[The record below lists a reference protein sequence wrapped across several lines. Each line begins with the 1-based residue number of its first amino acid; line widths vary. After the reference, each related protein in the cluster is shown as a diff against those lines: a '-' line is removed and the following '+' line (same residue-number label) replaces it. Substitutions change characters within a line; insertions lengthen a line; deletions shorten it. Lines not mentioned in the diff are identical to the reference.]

1 MSQSSASD
9 LPESTRPGREM
20 DEQLSAFFDDEL
32 SPSGPSGPEFEGES
46 GLAQAIANDP
56 ELAAKLADLHFMR
69 SIIAGALE
77 QQAERV
83 PEARFE
89 QIWDAFDRTLERESR
104 LQDAADAPP
113 GLWERLLS
121 WARPLRVPLATLAAA
136 SILVVVFAK
145 SIGSPDQDEP
155 TDEVAANTP
164 EETASEQPAEARP
177 GTAASPEPTKG
188 PQIAVAPAPAPDA
201 NLEALS
207 SPEPGEAEIKRI
219 EFGGRT
225 GTISQIE
232 GNRGTTTVIWVTEDE
247 EPIDTERSL

>member
-1 MSQSSASD
+1 MSQSSINDLSD
-9 LPESTRPGREM
+9 ATRPGREI
-20 DEQLSAFFDDEL
+20 DERLSAFFDDEL
-32 SPSGPSGPEFEGES
+32 EGES
-46 GLAQAIANDP
+46 GLAQAIASDP
-56 ELAAKLADLHFMR
+56 ELTAKLADLQFMR
-69 SIIAGALE
+69 SIVAGALE

-113 GLWERLLS
+113 GLWERLLA
-121 WARPLRVPLATLAAA
+121 WARPLRVPLATVAAA
-136 SILVVVFAK
+136 SVLMVVFAK
-145 SIGSPDQDEP
+145 SIGSPEQGEP
-155 TDEVAANTP
+155 TNEVASNTP
-164 EETASEQPAEARP
+164 EEAASEQPAEAQVGP
-177 GTAASPEPTKG
+177 SPAEAAKNPSLAIAPEP
-188 PQIAVAPAPAPDA
+188 AAPEG

-207 SPEPGEAEIKRI
+207 NPEPGEAQIKRI

-247 EPIDTERSL
+247 EPVDTERSL

>member
-1 MSQSSASD
+1 
-9 LPESTRPGREM
+9 M
-20 DEQLSAFFDDEL
+20 DEQLSAFFDNEL
-32 SPSGPSGPEFEGES
+32 EGES
-46 GLAQAIANDP
+46 GLAQAIADDP
-56 ELAAKLADLHFMR
+56 DLAAKLADLQFMR
-69 SIIAGALE
+69 SIVAGALE
-77 QQAERV
+77 QHAERV

-89 QIWDAFDRTLERESR
+89 QIWDAFDRTVERESR

-113 GLWERLLS
+113 RLWERLLH

-145 SIGSPDQDEP
+145 SIGSPDQDEA
-155 TDEVAANTP
+155 THEVASNTP
-164 EETASEQPAEARP
+164 EEAASEQPAEARS
-177 GTAASPEPTKG
+177 GARSSETTKG
-188 PQIAVAPAPAPDA
+188 PTIAVAPSPAPNA

-247 EPIDTERSL
+247 EPVDTERSL

>member
-1 MSQSSASD
+1 MSQSSVS
-9 LPESTRPGREM
+9 EI

-32 SPSGPSGPEFEGES
+32 EGEH
-46 GLAQAIANDP
+46 GIAQAIANDP
-56 ELAAKLADLHFMR
+56 EIAAKLADLQFMR
-69 SIIAGALE
+69 SIVSGALE
-77 QQAERV
+77 QQADRV

-104 LQDAADAPP
+104 LQEAADAPP

-121 WARPLRVPLATLAAA
+121 WARPLRVPLATIGAA
-136 SILVVVFAK
+136 SILAVVFAK
-145 SIGSPDQDEP
+145 SIGSPEEGEP
-155 TDEVAANTP
+155 TNEVASNTP
-164 EETASEQPAEARP
+164 EEVASEQPA
-177 GTAASPEPTKG
+177 AAHIDAPEPKTEPKTT
-188 PQIAVAPAPAPDA
+188 IAVAPDLEPAAEP

-232 GNRGTTTVIWVTEDE
+232 GNRGTTTVIWLTEDE
-247 EPIDTERSL
+247 EPVDTERSL

>member
-1 MSQSSASD
+1 MQSSARD
-9 LPESTRPGREM
+9 L

-32 SPSGPSGPEFEGES
+32 EGES
-46 GLAQAIANDP
+46 GLAQAIAEDP
-56 ELAAKLADLHFMR
+56 ELAAKLADLQFMR
-69 SIIAGALE
+69 SMVVGALE

-113 GLWERLLS
+113 GFWERFLA
-121 WARPLRVPLATLAAA
+121 WARPLRVPLATVAAA
-136 SILVVVFAK
+136 SVLAVVLTK
-145 SIGSPDQDEP
+145 SIGSPDSGEP
-155 TDEVAANTP
+155 TNEVASNTP
-164 EETASEQPAEARP
+164 EEAPSEQPVEAHPEPGPSEPSKGPTIAIAPEPAPEP
-177 GTAASPEPTKG
+177 GT
-188 PQIAVAPAPAPDA
+188 
-201 NLEALS
+201 NLDALS
-207 SPEPGEAEIKRI
+207 NPEPGEAQIKRI

-247 EPIDTERSL
+247 EPVDTERSL